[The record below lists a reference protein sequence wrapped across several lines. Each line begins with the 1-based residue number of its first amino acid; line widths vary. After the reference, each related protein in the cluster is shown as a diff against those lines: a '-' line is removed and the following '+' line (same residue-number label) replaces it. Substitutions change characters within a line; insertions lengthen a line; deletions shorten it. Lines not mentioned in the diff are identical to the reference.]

1 MIYEE
6 DQVDRLWIKQRFPN
20 LFVVPG
26 TIWISGTLVAV
37 PDRDGRDSQRH
48 SERPWTARE
57 CVGWGETADAQDTR
71 KSAVARTMAR
81 RSPGN

>member
-26 TIWISGTLVAV
+26 TLWVLSGTLVAV
-37 PDRDGRDSQRH
+37 PERDGQDLQRH
-48 SERPWTARE
+48 SERAWTARQCDE
-57 CVGWGETADAQDTR
+57 SGGLSPFAGFDLC
-71 KSAVARTMAR
+71 AR
-81 RSPGN
+81 